1 MAFSAKGWIKGRPLV
16 THAEKCKKEVYMFRY
31 FFIVVALTAS
41 LVGCATQDEITLTA
55 YKTLETSAITYD
67 TVMTAASDMHSQG
80 KLQDADWEKLKD
92 AALVYYEAYQVAVSG
107 LLTYIQASEGISSP
121 DAMERGNLKA
131 LVDKMTED
139 LQELLKA
146 AIALG
151 VDVKEVSHE

>member
-1 MAFSAKGWIKGRPLV
+1 MFKKLLV
-16 THAEKCKKEVYMFRY
+16 
-31 FFIVVALTAS
+31 VVALTAS

-107 LLTYIQASEGISSP
+107 LLANIQASEGLSSP
-121 DAMERGNLKA
+121 GAMERENLKA

>member
-1 MAFSAKGWIKGRPLV
+1 MFKKLLV
-16 THAEKCKKEVYMFRY
+16 
-31 FFIVVALTAS
+31 VVALTAS

-107 LLTYIQASEGISSP
+107 LLAYIQASEGISSP

-151 VDVKEVSHE
+151 VDVKEVRHE

>member
-1 MAFSAKGWIKGRPLV
+1 MFKKLLV
-16 THAEKCKKEVYMFRY
+16 
-31 FFIVVALTAS
+31 VVALTAS

-107 LLTYIQASEGISSP
+107 LLANIQASEGLSSP

-151 VDVKEVSHE
+151 VDVKEVRHE

>member
-1 MAFSAKGWIKGRPLV
+1 MFKKLLV
-16 THAEKCKKEVYMFRY
+16 
-31 FFIVVALTAS
+31 VVALVS
-41 LVGCATQDEITLTA
+41 GLMGCAAQDEIELTA

-107 LLTYIQASEGISSP
+107 LLAYIQASEGLSSP

-151 VDVKEVSHE
+151 VDVKEVRHE

>member
-1 MAFSAKGWIKGRPLV
+1 
-16 THAEKCKKEVYMFRY
+16 MFRY

-41 LVGCATQDEITLTA
+41 LVGCAAQDEIELTA

-107 LLTYIQASEGISSP
+107 LLAYIQASEGLSSP
-121 DAMERGNLKA
+121 DAMERRGNLKA

-139 LQELLKA
+139 LQKLLKA

>member
-1 MAFSAKGWIKGRPLV
+1 MFKKLLV
-16 THAEKCKKEVYMFRY
+16 
-31 FFIVVALTAS
+31 VVALVS
-41 LVGCATQDEITLTA
+41 GLMGCAAQDEITLTA

-80 KLQDADWEKLKD
+80 KLQDADWEKLND

-107 LLTYIQASEGISSP
+107 LLAYIQASEGLSSP

-131 LVDKMTED
+131 LIDKMTED

>member
-1 MAFSAKGWIKGRPLV
+1 
-16 THAEKCKKEVYMFRY
+16 MFRY

-107 LLTYIQASEGISSP
+107 LLAYIQASEGLSSP

-151 VDVKEVSHE
+151 VDVKEVRHE

>member
-1 MAFSAKGWIKGRPLV
+1 
-16 THAEKCKKEVYMFRY
+16 MFKY

-107 LLTYIQASEGISSP
+107 LLAYMQASEGLSSP
-121 DAMERGNLKA
+121 DAMERRGNLKA

>member
-107 LLTYIQASEGISSP
+107 LLAYIQASEGLSSP

>member
-1 MAFSAKGWIKGRPLV
+1 
-16 THAEKCKKEVYMFRY
+16 MFRY

-107 LLTYIQASEGISSP
+107 LLAYMQASEGLSSP
-121 DAMERGNLKA
+121 DAMERRGNLKA

>member
-1 MAFSAKGWIKGRPLV
+1 
-16 THAEKCKKEVYMFRY
+16 MFRY
-31 FFIVVALTAS
+31 LFVVVALTAC

-107 LLTYIQASEGISSP
+107 LLAYIQASEGISSP

>member
-1 MAFSAKGWIKGRPLV
+1 MFKKLLV
-16 THAEKCKKEVYMFRY
+16 
-31 FFIVVALTAS
+31 VVALVS
-41 LVGCATQDEITLTA
+41 GLMGCATQDEITLTA

-92 AALVYYEAYQVAVSG
+92 AALVYYDAYQVAVSS
-107 LLTYIQASEGISSP
+107 LMTYMRASEGLSSP
-121 DAMERGNLKA
+121 GAMERGNLKA

-151 VDVKEVSHE
+151 VDVKGVSHE

>member
-1 MAFSAKGWIKGRPLV
+1 MFKKLLV
-16 THAEKCKKEVYMFRY
+16 
-31 FFIVVALTAS
+31 VVALVS
-41 LVGCATQDEITLTA
+41 GLMGCAAQDEIELTA

-107 LLTYIQASEGISSP
+107 LLAYIQASEGLSSP

-131 LVDKMTED
+131 LIDKMTED

>member
-1 MAFSAKGWIKGRPLV
+1 MFKKLLV
-16 THAEKCKKEVYMFRY
+16 
-31 FFIVVALTAS
+31 VVALVS
-41 LVGCATQDEITLTA
+41 GLMGCATQDEITLTA

-107 LLTYIQASEGISSP
+107 LLAYIQASEGVSSP

>member
-1 MAFSAKGWIKGRPLV
+1 MFKKLLV
-16 THAEKCKKEVYMFRY
+16 
-31 FFIVVALTAS
+31 VVALVS
-41 LVGCATQDEITLTA
+41 GLMGCAAQDEITLTA

-92 AALVYYEAYQVAVSG
+92 AALVYYDAYQVAVSG
-107 LLTYIQASEGISSP
+107 LLAYIHASEGLSSP

-131 LVDKMTED
+131 LIDKMTED

>member
-1 MAFSAKGWIKGRPLV
+1 
-16 THAEKCKKEVYMFRY
+16 MFRY
-31 FFIVVALTAS
+31 FFVVVAITAC

-107 LLTYIQASEGISSP
+107 LLAYIQASEGLSSP

-131 LVDKMTED
+131 LVDKLTED

>member
-1 MAFSAKGWIKGRPLV
+1 MFKKLLV
-16 THAEKCKKEVYMFRY
+16 
-31 FFIVVALTAS
+31 VVALVS
-41 LVGCATQDEITLTA
+41 GLMGCATQDEITLTA

-67 TVMTAASDMHSQG
+67 TVMTVASDMHSQG

-107 LLTYIQASEGISSP
+107 LLAYMQASEGLSSP
-121 DAMERGNLKA
+121 DDMERRGNLKA

-151 VDVKEVSHE
+151 VDVKEVRHE

>member
-1 MAFSAKGWIKGRPLV
+1 
-16 THAEKCKKEVYMFRY
+16 MFRY

-41 LVGCATQDEITLTA
+41 LVGCAAQDEITLTT

-92 AALVYYEAYQVAVSG
+92 AALVYYDAYQVTASG
-107 LLTYIQASEGISSP
+107 LLAYMRASEGLSSP
-121 DAMERGNLKA
+121 GAMERDNLKA
-131 LVDKMTED
+131 LVDTMTKD

>member
-1 MAFSAKGWIKGRPLV
+1 
-16 THAEKCKKEVYMFRY
+16 MFRY
-31 FFIVVALTAS
+31 FFVVVALTAC

-107 LLTYIQASEGISSP
+107 LLAYIQASEGLSSP

>member
-1 MAFSAKGWIKGRPLV
+1 MFKKLLV
-16 THAEKCKKEVYMFRY
+16 
-31 FFIVVALTAS
+31 VVALVS
-41 LVGCATQDEITLTA
+41 GLMGCAAQDEIELTA

-107 LLTYIQASEGISSP
+107 LLAYMQASEGLSSP
-121 DAMERGNLKA
+121 DAMERRGNLKA

-151 VDVKEVSHE
+151 VDVKEVRHE

>member
-1 MAFSAKGWIKGRPLV
+1 MFKKLLV
-16 THAEKCKKEVYMFRY
+16 
-31 FFIVVALTAS
+31 VVALVS
-41 LVGCATQDEITLTA
+41 GLMGCATQDEITLTA

-92 AALVYYEAYQVAVSG
+92 AALVYYDAYQVAVSG
-107 LLTYIQASEGISSP
+107 LLAYMQASEGLSSP
-121 DAMERGNLKA
+121 DAMERDNLKA

>member
-1 MAFSAKGWIKGRPLV
+1 
-16 THAEKCKKEVYMFRY
+16 MFKY

-67 TVMTAASDMHSQG
+67 TVMTAASDMYSQG

-92 AALVYYEAYQVAVSG
+92 AALVYYDAYQVAVSG
-107 LLTYIQASEGISSP
+107 LLTYMRASEGLASP
-121 DAMERGNLKA
+121 GATERENLKA
-131 LVDKMTED
+131 LVDTMTKD

-146 AIALG
+146 AIDLG
-151 VDVKEVSHE
+151 VDVKEVSHG

>member
-1 MAFSAKGWIKGRPLV
+1 MFKKLLV
-16 THAEKCKKEVYMFRY
+16 
-31 FFIVVALTAS
+31 VVAIVSGLM
-41 LVGCATQDEITLTA
+41 GCAAQDEIELTA

-107 LLTYIQASEGISSP
+107 LLAYIQASEGLSSP
-121 DAMERGNLKA
+121 DAMERRGNLKA

>member
-1 MAFSAKGWIKGRPLV
+1 MFKKLLV
-16 THAEKCKKEVYMFRY
+16 
-31 FFIVVALTAS
+31 VVALVS
-41 LVGCATQDEITLTA
+41 GLMGCATQDEITLTA

-107 LLTYIQASEGISSP
+107 LLAYIQASEGISSP

-131 LVDKMTED
+131 LIDKMTED

>member
-1 MAFSAKGWIKGRPLV
+1 
-16 THAEKCKKEVYMFRY
+16 MFRY

-41 LVGCATQDEITLTA
+41 LVGCAAQDEIELTA

-92 AALVYYEAYQVAVSG
+92 AALVYYDAYQVAVSG
-107 LLTYIQASEGISSP
+107 LLAYIQASEGLSSP
-121 DAMERGNLKA
+121 DAMERRGNLKA

>member
-1 MAFSAKGWIKGRPLV
+1 MFKKLLV
-16 THAEKCKKEVYMFRY
+16 
-31 FFIVVALTAS
+31 VVALTAS

-92 AALVYYEAYQVAVSG
+92 AALVYYDAYQVAVSG
-107 LLTYIQASEGISSP
+107 LLAYMQASEGLSSP

-131 LVDKMTED
+131 LVNKMTED

>member
-1 MAFSAKGWIKGRPLV
+1 MFKKLLV
-16 THAEKCKKEVYMFRY
+16 
-31 FFIVVALTAS
+31 VVALTAS

-107 LLTYIQASEGISSP
+107 LLAYIQASEGLSSP
-121 DAMERGNLKA
+121 DAMERRGNLKA

-151 VDVKEVSHE
+151 VDVKEVRHE

>member
-1 MAFSAKGWIKGRPLV
+1 
-16 THAEKCKKEVYMFRY
+16 MFRY

-67 TVMTAASDMHSQG
+67 TVMTVASDMHSQG

-107 LLTYIQASEGISSP
+107 LLAYIQASEGLSSP
-121 DAMERGNLKA
+121 DAMERRGNLKA
-131 LVDKMTED
+131 LVDKMTAD

-151 VDVKEVSHE
+151 VDVKEVRHE

>member
-1 MAFSAKGWIKGRPLV
+1 
-16 THAEKCKKEVYMFRY
+16 MFRY
-31 FFIVVALTAS
+31 FFVVVAITAC

-107 LLTYIQASEGISSP
+107 LLAYIQASEGLSSP

>member
-1 MAFSAKGWIKGRPLV
+1 
-16 THAEKCKKEVYMFRY
+16 MFRY

-107 LLTYIQASEGISSP
+107 LLAYIQASEGLSSP
-121 DAMERGNLKA
+121 DAMERRGNLKA

>member
-1 MAFSAKGWIKGRPLV
+1 MFKKLLV
-16 THAEKCKKEVYMFRY
+16 
-31 FFIVVALTAS
+31 VVALTAS

-107 LLTYIQASEGISSP
+107 LLAYIQASEGLSSP

>member
-1 MAFSAKGWIKGRPLV
+1 
-16 THAEKCKKEVYMFRY
+16 MFRY
-31 FFIVVALTAS
+31 FFVVVALTAS

-107 LLTYIQASEGISSP
+107 LLAYIQASDGLSSP

>member
-1 MAFSAKGWIKGRPLV
+1 
-16 THAEKCKKEVYMFRY
+16 MFRY
-31 FFIVVALTAS
+31 FFVVVALTAC

-67 TVMTAASDMHSQG
+67 TVMTAASDMHLQG

-107 LLTYIQASEGISSP
+107 LLAYIQASDGLSSP

>member
-1 MAFSAKGWIKGRPLV
+1 
-16 THAEKCKKEVYMFRY
+16 MFRY
-31 FFIVVALTAS
+31 FFVVVALTAC

-107 LLTYIQASEGISSP
+107 LLAYIQASEGISSP

>member
-1 MAFSAKGWIKGRPLV
+1 MFKKLLV
-16 THAEKCKKEVYMFRY
+16 
-31 FFIVVALTAS
+31 VVALTAS

-80 KLQDADWEKLKD
+80 KLQDDDWEKLKD

-107 LLTYIQASEGISSP
+107 LLAYMQASEGLSSP
-121 DAMERGNLKA
+121 DAMERRGNLKA

-146 AIALG
+146 AIAIG